1 MDLYASGEL
10 GEHVTDD
17 TEEVFE
23 DILNRSLTR
32 DYFEVLKVTLVGGTL
47 NERDT
52 SSGGSGGGGND
63 AMDHEDQSMD
73 GSQYNITRASQSAMA
88 TEVISELGGKLLR
101 YSMTSTPI
109 VLSVLR

>member
-23 DILNRSLTR
+23 DILNRTLTR

-52 SSGGSGGGGND
+52 SSGGD

>member
-17 TEEVFE
+17 TDEVFE

-52 SSGGSGGGGND
+52 VGSGGD

-73 GSQYNITRASQSAMA
+73 ASQYNITRASQSAMA

-101 YSMTSTPI
+101 YPLTSTPL
-109 VLSVLR
+109 VLSILR